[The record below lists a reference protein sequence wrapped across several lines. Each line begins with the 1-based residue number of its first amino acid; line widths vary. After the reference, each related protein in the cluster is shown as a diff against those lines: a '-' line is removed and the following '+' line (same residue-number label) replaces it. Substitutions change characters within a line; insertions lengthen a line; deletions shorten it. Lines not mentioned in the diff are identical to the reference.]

1 MFSDRIARLRKEKG
15 LNQKEL
21 AERLSVSVDSVRRW
35 EQGKRSP
42 DVEMLCKLARTL
54 DTTVSYITGETDDP
68 KPNGESIHNIPVS
81 GDDIAHY
88 TQEQIMNGGMLVY
101 ELGNG
106 KRIVLPPSNESYK
119 FLEGIAL
126 RMSQV
131 AVTA

>member
-1 MFSDRIARLRKEKG
+1 MMFSDRITRLRKEKG

-42 DVEMLCKLARTL
+42 DVEILCKLARTL

-68 KPNGESIHNIPVS
+68 MPNSESIHIS

-88 TQEQIMNGGMLVY
+88 TQEQIMNGGMIVY

-106 KRIVLPPSNESYK
+106 KRIVLPPSSESYK

-126 RMSQV
+126 SMPQA